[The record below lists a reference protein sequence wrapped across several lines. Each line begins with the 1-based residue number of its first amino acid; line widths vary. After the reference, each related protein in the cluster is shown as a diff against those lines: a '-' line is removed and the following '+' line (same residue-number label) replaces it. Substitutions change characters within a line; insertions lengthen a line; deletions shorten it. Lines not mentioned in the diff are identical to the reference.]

1 MLVLVFPRD
10 MWETEA
16 WVNNVMSLML
26 AWALSDLSDTKIMNQ
41 NDPQEGYNRRKNVYL
56 LGGMAE

>member
-26 AWALSDLSDTKIMNQ
+26 ARALSDLSDTKIMNQ

>member
-16 WVNNVMSLML
+16 WVSNVMSLML

-41 NDPQEGYNRRKNVYL
+41 NDPREGYNRRKNVYL

>member
-1 MLVLVFPRD
+1 M
-10 MWETEA
+10 
-16 WVNNVMSLML
+16 NNVMSLML

-41 NDPQEGYNRRKNVYL
+41 NDTQEGYNRRKNVYL

>member
-41 NDPQEGYNRRKNVYL
+41 NDTQEGYNRRKNVYL